1 MLFLRWV
8 SSRSIPC
15 DPLPPSPVKRMPRL
29 TQRGAAAL
37 VLLLALASCGPKG
50 PGGPPGGAPEVGV
63 VVVRTEPVA
72 LTAELS
78 GRTSAFLVS
87 EVRPQ
92 VGGVIT
98 ARLFQEGAYVR
109 AGQPLYQIDPATYR
123 ASLQS
128 AEAGLAQ
135 ARAAYGTAK
144 LKADR
149 YKDLVTINAVS
160 RQDNDDAQAAAQQA
174 AANVQAQRAAVDQAR
189 INLGYS
195 RVVAPISGRIGK
207 SSVTP
212 GALVTASQAT
222 ALATV
227 QNLDKIYVDV
237 TQSAAELL
245 KLRRDLAAGQIGG
258 PTSAQARLIL
268 EDGTIYPI
276 PGKLEFA
283 DVTVDPGTGSVG
295 LRAVFPNPDG
305 TLLPGLYVRARISKG
320 VVDAGVLAPQ
330 AAVTRDPKGQASV
343 LVVGAGNKAETRALT
358 IAQTVGDKWLVTA
371 GLKAG
376 DRVVVD
382 GLQKAQPGAVVKP
395 VVLGAN
401 R

>member
-1 MLFLRWV
+1 MPK
-8 SSRSIPC
+8 STSRG
-15 DPLPPSPVKRMPRL
+15 V
-29 TQRGAAAL
+29 AAL
-37 VLLLALASCGPKG
+37 VLLSVLAACGPKA
-50 PGGPPGGAPEVGV
+50 PGGPPMGPPEVGV

-72 LTAELS
+72 LTTELS

-92 VGGVIT
+92 VNGVVK
-98 ARLFQEGAYVR
+98 ARLFQEGSNVR
-109 AGQPLYQIDPATYR
+109 AGQPLYQIDPAPYR

-128 AEAGLAQ
+128 AAAGLAQ
-135 ARAAYGTAK
+135 AQAAYTTAK

-149 YKDLVTINAVS
+149 YKDLVAINAVS

-174 AANVQAQRAAVDQAR
+174 AANVQAQRAAVDQAQ

-195 RVVAPISGRIGK
+195 RVTAPISGRIGK
-207 SSVTP
+207 SSVTA
-212 GALVTASQAT
+212 GALVTANQAA

-237 TQSAAELL
+237 TQSAADLL
-245 KLRRDLAAGQIGG
+245 RLKRDLAAGQLGG
-258 PTSAQARLIL
+258 PASAQASLIL
-268 EDGTIYPI
+268 EDGSTYPL
-276 PGKLEFA
+276 PGTLEFS

-295 LRAVFPNPDG
+295 LRALFPNPDG
-305 TLLPGLYVRARISKG
+305 ALLPGLYVRARINKG
-320 VVDAGVLAPQ
+320 VVAAGVLAPQ
-330 AAVTRDPKGQASV
+330 AAVNRDAKGQASA
-343 LVVGAGNKAETRALT
+343 LVVGAGNKVETRQLK
-358 IAQTVGDKWLVTA
+358 IAQTVGDNWLVTE

-376 DRVVVD
+376 DRVIVD

-395 VVLGAN
+395 VILGAK

>member
-1 MLFLRWV
+1 
-8 SSRSIPC
+8 
-15 DPLPPSPVKRMPRL
+15 
-29 TQRGAAAL
+29 
-37 VLLLALASCGPKG
+37 
-50 PGGPPGGAPEVGV
+50 VGV
-63 VVVRTEPVA
+63 IVVRTEPIA
-72 LTAELS
+72 LTTELS

-135 ARAAYGTAK
+135 ARAAYATAK

-174 AANVQAQRAAVDQAR
+174 AANVEAQRAAVDQAR

-237 TQSAAELL
+237 TQSAAEVLR
-245 KLRRDLAAGQIGG
+245 LRRDLAAGQIGG
-258 PTSAQARLIL
+258 PTSAQASLIL

-283 DVTVDPGTGSVG
+283 DVTVDPGTGSVD

-343 LVVGAGNKAETRALT
+343 LVVGAGNKAETRPLT

-376 DRVVVD
+376 DRLIVD

-395 VVLGAN
+395 VVLAAN